1 MAVLTHLRDPWE
13 AIAQR
18 SQIGPQATMANHS
31 HPGYDDVGSGSGL
44 VADGTGSAGAV
55 GVVVDVG
62 DVGDVGDGVVGSVLG
77 VGLLASDEVL
87 GLGDLVGFST
97 LELDVSVSRAR
108 AVVGVSGR
116 TKK

>member
-1 MAVLTHLRDPWE
+1 
-13 AIAQR
+13 
-18 SQIGPQATMANHS
+18 MANHS

-55 GVVVDVG
+55 GVVV